1 MRLDIAIVLRGLA
14 KSRQASKE
22 LISTG
27 KVSINGI
34 IIKKPSSD
42 IIESDEIV
50 VNGSACIYVSR
61 GGLKLEKALK
71 SFEINLK
78 DRICMDIGA
87 STGGFTDCM
96 LQNGAKMVYAI
107 DAGSGQLDNLLVSD
121 SRVVNIEKTNIRY
134 LNDDLISDKIDF
146 ISVDVSFISL
156 TYIIPV
162 ISKHLKE
169 GCKAVLLVKPQFEAG
184 RANIG
189 KNGVVKSQKV
199 HVDVIESVISC
210 LNQNGLIGLDLD
222 YSPIKGSQGNIE
234 YLMCIYKPSR
244 QENLTDYNLKFDI
257 KKIISDAHLFL
268 N

>member
-1 MRLDIAIVLRGLA
+1 MAIVSRGLA

-22 LISTG
+22 IISAG
-27 KVSINGI
+27 KVSVNGI
-34 IIKKPSSD
+34 IINKPSAD
-42 IIESDEIV
+42 IDESDEIV
-50 VNGSACIYVSR
+50 VSGSACKYVSR

-71 SFEINLK
+71 SFEIDLK

-107 DAGSGQLDNLLVSD
+107 DVGSDQLDCSLVSD
-121 SRVVNIEKTNIRY
+121 SRVVNIEKTNVRY
-134 LNDDLISDKIDF
+134 LNDELISDKIDF
-146 ISVDVSFISL
+146 ISVDVSFISSSH
-156 TYIIPV
+156 IIPV
-162 ISKHLKE
+162 ISKHLRE

-189 KNGVVKSQKV
+189 KNGVVKSKKV
-199 HVDVIESVISC
+199 HSNLIESVISC
-210 LNQNGLIGLDLD
+210 LNQNDLIALALD

-234 YLMCIYKPSR
+234 YLMCIYKPSG
-244 QENLTDYNLKFDI
+244 QESSTDYNVKFDI